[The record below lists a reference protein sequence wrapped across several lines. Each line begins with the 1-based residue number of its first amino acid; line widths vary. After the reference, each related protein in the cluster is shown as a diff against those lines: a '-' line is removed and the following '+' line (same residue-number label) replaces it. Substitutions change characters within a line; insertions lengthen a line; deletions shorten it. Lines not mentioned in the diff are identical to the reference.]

1 MLVELLLQ
9 FGLLGDEGVE
19 VGVGFG
25 EFGVDLIEAREHIH
39 DGLHRF
45 FDDFHHGLAFVEFGF
60 LLEQADG
67 VAFGLGDFADVVF
80 VHACHDAQQR
90 RLARAVE
97 TEHADLG
104 AEVEAERDV
113 AQNLF
118 VGRDDAS
125 HFVHRVDNLC
135 GFVCH
140 SGVIL
145 SERRMNDEFFNR

>member
-1 MLVELLLQ
+1 MLVELFLQ

-25 EFGVDLIEAREHIH
+25 EFGVDLIEAREHFD
-39 DGLHRF
+39 DGLHRL

-67 VAFGLGDFADVVF
+67 VAFGLGDLADVVF
-80 VHACHDAQQR
+80 IDACHDAQQGGF
-90 RLARAVE
+90 ARAVE
-97 TEHADLG
+97 TEHADLC

-113 AQNLF
+113 AQDLF
-118 VGRDDAS
+118 VGRDDLA
-125 HFVHRVDNLC
+125 HFVHGVDDLC

-140 SGVIL
+140 WVPVIREWGIGVGL
-145 SERRMNDEFFNR
+145 VVE